1 MKEFR
6 LSMLETEGKIVQDA
20 KEVDA
25 KSILTLRNTK
35 DLATLCLI
43 AVVTWKLLDSE
54 VSISIK
60 EFTFTDLLSI
70 FVSFFAIALS
80 IAFYFKATD
89 TSNRFYDNS
98 YKFTKEISE
107 ILGRIEA
114 GFGEK
119 LKHIDEGY
127 AGIRDRFDQIPFDAN
142 KAKEEIEAEK
152 EEIDKKKKEQNE
164 LLENLAKRAQL
175 AETEKQDLFR
185 QMERT
190 SKELDSA
197 KSDLRRMQR
206 NVINHEV
213 SSSSPE
219 LKRKVLGYL
228 TDRIQS
234 EIPPGLEE
242 GLTMRMLREVF
253 SNIKDDIHPEAF
265 NDLALTGIIDDEGE
279 LTRRGMES
287 LLIRLRKLG

>member
-1 MKEFR
+1 MQDHKE
-6 LSMLETEGKIVQDA
+6 KDVNP
-20 KEVDA
+20 
-25 KSILTLRNTK
+25 ILTLRNTR
-35 DLATLCLI
+35 DIVILCLI
-43 AVVTWKLLDSE
+43 AVVTWKLLNSE

-60 EFTFTDLLSI
+60 EFAFTDLLSI

-142 KAKEEIEAEK
+142 RAKEEIEAEK
-152 EEIDKKKKEQNE
+152 EEIEKKKKEQNE

-175 AETEKQDLFR
+175 AESEKQELFQ

-206 NVINHEV
+206 NVISHEAA
-213 SSSSPE
+213 SFDPQT
-219 LKRKVLGYL
+219 KRRVLEYL
-228 TDRIQS
+228 SEKIQA
-234 EIPPGLEE
+234 EIPPGLE
-242 GLTMRMLREVF
+242 GQLPMRALREIF
-253 SNIKDDIHPEAF
+253 SNIKDDIHPEALD
-265 NDLALTGIIDDEGE
+265 DLASCGLIDDEGE
-279 LTRRGMES
+279 LTRRGMEN
-287 LLIRLRKLG
+287 LRVRLRRRA

>member
-1 MKEFR
+1 LF
-6 LSMLETEGKIVQDA
+6 
-20 KEVDA
+20 
-25 KSILTLRNTK
+25 
-35 DLATLCLI
+35 
-43 AVVTWKLLDSE
+43 DSDI
-54 VSISIK
+54 SISIK

-142 KAKEEIEAEK
+142 KAKKEIEAEK
-152 EEIDKKKKEQNE
+152 EEIQKKKKEQNE

-175 AETEKQDLFR
+175 AENEKQDLFR
-185 QMERT
+185 QMEKT
-190 SKELDSA
+190 SKELESA

-206 NVINHEV
+206 NVISHE
-213 SSSSPE
+213 SSSPS
-219 LKRKVLGYL
+219 LNIRRKVLEYL
-228 TDRIQS
+228 VDRIQS
-234 EIPPGLEE
+234 EIPLGLEDE
-242 GLTMRMLREVF
+242 VSMRMLREIF
-253 SNIKDDIHPEAF
+253 SNIKDDIHPEALT
-265 NDLALTGIIDDEGE
+265 DLIFTGIIDDEGE

-287 LLIRLRKLG
+287 LLVRLRKRS

>member
-1 MKEFR
+1 MVFNKLLEFKEK
-6 LSMLETEGKIVQDA
+6 TVQDQ
-20 KEVDA
+20 KEKDVT
-25 KSILTLRNTK
+25 SILTLRNTR
-35 DLATLCLI
+35 DIVILCLI
-43 AVVTWKLLDSE
+43 AVVTWKLFDSE
-54 VSISIK
+54 ITISIK

-152 EEIDKKKKEQNE
+152 EEIEKKKKEQNE

-175 AETEKQDLFR
+175 AENEKQELFR

-206 NVINHEV
+206 NVISHEAT
-213 SSSSPE
+213 SFSPDV
-219 LKRKVLGYL
+219 KRKALGYL
-228 TDRIQS
+228 VDKIES
-234 EIPPGLEE
+234 EIPPGLED
-242 GLTMRMLREVF
+242 GVSMRMLREIF
-253 SNIKDDIHPEAF
+253 SNIKDDIHPEAL
-265 NDLALTGIIDDEGE
+265 NDLAITGIIDDDGE
-279 LTRRGMES
+279 LTRRGMEN
-287 LLIRLRKLG
+287 LRIRLRRLS